1 MQEDGSVADP
11 DHERHRDIGGFMR
24 DAAHMQGEGM
34 LTRETIIEQTRDFIM
49 KNFLYMR
56 PDVVIEP
63 ASALLERGIIDSLGV
78 VELLSFVEE
87 TFAVAAADEEI
98 TEENFG
104 SLDSIAQFVQRKRAV
119 EAA

>member
-1 MQEDGSVADP
+1 
-11 DHERHRDIGGFMR
+11 MR
-24 DAAHMQGEGM
+24 DAAQIQGEEM
-34 LTRETIIEQTRDFIM
+34 LTRETIIEQTRDFIV

-56 PDVVIEP
+56 PDVLVEP

-78 VELLSFVEE
+78 VELLTFVE